1 MQSFN
6 DSSMLVESQSFFV
19 HKCSLCEKTMDI
31 SEGDM
36 LYNSKWYHKLCWDAI
51 EHEPQSDLEKIL
63 SMLD

>member
-6 DSSMLVESQSFFV
+6 DSSLLVESESFFT

-31 SEGDM
+31 SEGDI
-36 LYNSKWYHKLCWDAI
+36 LYNSKWYHESCWSAI
-51 EHEPQSDLEKIL
+51 ENESQSDLEKIL